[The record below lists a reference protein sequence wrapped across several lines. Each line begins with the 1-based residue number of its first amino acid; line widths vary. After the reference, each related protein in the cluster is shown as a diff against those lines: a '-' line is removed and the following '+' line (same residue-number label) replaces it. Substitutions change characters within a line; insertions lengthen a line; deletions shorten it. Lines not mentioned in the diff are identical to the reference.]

1 MATVIWTGA
10 ASNDWTVSDNW
21 QGSSWNG
28 NNVPQSYDAVV
39 FNEGANVVLSQ
50 DASVGGITVNGAAT
64 LSSDGKSL
72 NNGNYSLS
80 LSQGAVLTL
89 SDITLTTKE
98 IAGDPANATIVLK
111 EADLTLQYGNT
122 LKGTVIFNDVS
133 NSDGSIGGSTLN
145 VVYYNSSNTSS
156 AVIKNFSNYDKIIIS
171 GNEPDNVHLV
181 LNSDGVTYSLQGTL
195 WEATQTLFN
204 NISLAAGVTPSDF
217 TYTQNNDGTYTFAC
231 FLADS
236 MILTPQGDVPVQDI
250 LIGDEVVAMVNG
262 LPEIRKVVWTGVTH
276 VSVSADLPDDEA
288 GYPVRILKG
297 AFSQNVPWK
306 DMLITSEH
314 CLYLEGRFIPVRLLV
329 NGRSIFYD
337 RTITSYDYYHV
348 ETEQHSIL
356 SADGVLTESY
366 LDTGNRSSFR
376 QSGTV
381 AALPISRA
389 LSWENNAAAPLE
401 VSPSFTAPLFHQI
414 ETRAVHNGLVNRTP
428 RSETTTDPQLRLMTD
443 DGTLIP
449 LERQT
454 GQFAFFVI
462 PAGVK
467 SVRLLSRSSR
477 PHDAVGAYVD
487 DRRSLG
493 VQVGR
498 IVVSQGKSSHVLTR
512 HHQSDPLD
520 GWFPSESSGARWTTG
535 KAALSLED
543 IDPTQEGLLAVEIL
557 SAGPYII
564 ESTSVPSE
572 KLTA

>member
-10 ASNDWTVSDNW
+10 ASNDWTASDNW

-28 NNVPQSYDAVV
+28 DNVPQSYDSVV
-39 FNEGANVVLSQ
+39 FNEGADVVLSQ
-50 DASVGGITVNGAAT
+50 NESVGGITVNGAVT
-64 LSSDGKSL
+64 LSSNAQFLD
-72 NNGNYSLS
+72 NGNYSLS
-80 LSQGAVLTL
+80 LSQGSVLTL
-89 SDITLTTKE
+89 NDITLTTKE
-98 IAGDPANATIVLK
+98 MAGDSANATIVLK
-111 EADLTLQYGNT
+111 EAGLTVQYGNT

-133 NSDGSIGGSTLN
+133 NPDGSISGSTLN
-145 VVYYNSSNTSS
+145 VVYYDSGNTSN

-195 WEATQTLFN
+195 WGATQTLFS
-204 NISLAAGVTPSDF
+204 NIALASGITPADF
-217 TYTQNNDGTYTFAC
+217 TYTQNSDGTYTFAC

-236 MILTPQGDVPVQDI
+236 MILTPRGEVPVQDI
-250 LIGDEVVAMVNG
+250 LIGDDVVSMVKG

-276 VSVSADLPDDEA
+276 VSVRADLPDDEA

-348 ETEQHSIL
+348 ETERHSIL

-381 AALPISRA
+381 AALPLSRS
-389 LSWENNAAAPLE
+389 LSWENDAAAPLE
-401 VSPSFTAPLFHQI
+401 VSPSFAAPLFHQI
-414 ETRAVHNGLVNRTP
+414 ETRAIRNGLDNRAP
-428 RSETTTDPQLRLMTD
+428 RADTTTDPRLRLMTD
-443 DGTLIP
+443 GGTLIP
-449 LERQT
+449 SERQT
-454 GQFAFFVI
+454 GQFAFFTI

-477 PHDAVGAYVD
+477 PHDAVGAYID

-493 VQVGR
+493 VLVGR
-498 IVVSQGKSSHVLTR
+498 IVMSHGKSNHALTR
-512 HHQSDPLD
+512 HHQSAPLD
-520 GWFPSESSGARWTTG
+520 GWFPSESPGARWTSG
-535 KAALSLED
+535 NAPILLEG
-543 IDPTQEGLLAVEIL
+543 IDSTHERLLAVEIL
-557 SAGPYII
+557 SAGPYVV
-564 ESTSVPSE
+564 ESAPVPSE

>member
-64 LSSDGKSL
+64 LSSDGQSL
-72 NNGNYSLS
+72 DNSNYSLS

-111 EADLTLQYGNT
+111 EANLTLQYGNT

-133 NSDGSIGGSTLN
+133 NTDGSISGSTLN
-145 VVYYNSSNTSS
+145 VVYYDSRNTSS
-156 AVIKNFSNYDKIIIS
+156 ATMKNFSNYDKIIIS

-195 WEATQTLFN
+195 WGATQTLFN

-250 LIGDEVVAMVNG
+250 LIGDEVMTMVNG
-262 LPEIRKVVWTGVTH
+262 LPEIRKVVWTGVSH
-276 VSVSADLPDDEA
+276 VSLRADLPDDEA

-297 AFSQNVPWK
+297 AFRQNVPWK

-314 CLYLEGRFIPVRLLV
+314 CLYLEGRFIPARLLV
-329 NGRSIFYD
+329 NGHSIFYD

-348 ETEQHSIL
+348 ETERHSIL

-389 LSWENNAAAPLE
+389 LSWENDAAAPLE

-414 ETRAVHNGLVNRTP
+414 ETRAVCNGLDNRTP

-443 DGTLIP
+443 DGALIP

-454 GQFAFFVI
+454 GLFAFFII
-462 PAGVK
+462 PAGVQ

-477 PHDAVGAYVD
+477 PHDAVGSYVD

-493 VQVGR
+493 VQIGR
-498 IVVSQGKSSHVLTR
+498 IVVSQDKSNYVLTR
-512 HHQSDPLD
+512 HHQSDLLD
-520 GWFPSESSGARWTTG
+520 GWFPSESTVARWTVG
-535 KAALSLED
+535 NAALSLED

-564 ESTSVPSE
+564 ERTSVPSE
-572 KLTA
+572 KLIA